1 MMKKILCTIILLW
14 LLVPG
19 WAQEF
24 KVASFRL
31 LPNDITAWVNP
42 VRDLND
48 EACAL
53 VKVVGNR
60 DFAFSTP
67 LGIVQRKNEVG
78 EIWLYVPNG
87 TRKITIKHPRWGV
100 LRDYKFPVTLESRLT
115 YELVIE
121 EPLLKVEEEYPRVRK
136 VHCPLPNITLD
147 ESLRAMPTGKLKSQ
161 RPAFTS
167 LFTIG
172 WDHERPAFGVM
183 LACMKKHG

>member
-53 VKVVGNR
+53 V
-60 DFAFSTP
+60 
-67 LGIVQRKNEVG
+67 
-78 EIWLYVPNG
+78 
-87 TRKITIKHPRWGV
+87 
-100 LRDYKFPVTLESRLT
+100 
-115 YELVIE
+115 
-121 EPLLKVEEEYPRVRK
+121 
-136 VHCPLPNITLD
+136 
-147 ESLRAMPTGKLKSQ
+147 
-161 RPAFTS
+161 
-167 LFTIG
+167 
-172 WDHERPAFGVM
+172 
-183 LACMKKHG
+183 

>member
-53 VKVVGNR
+53 IKVVGNR

-67 LGIVQRKNEVG
+67 LGIVQRKNEEG

-136 VHCPLPNITLD
+136 VHRPLPNTTLD
-147 ESLRAMPTGKLKSQ
+147 ESLQAMPTSKLKSQ

-167 LFTIG
+167 LLTIG

>member
-53 VKVVGNR
+53 IKVVGNR

-100 LRDYKFPVTLESRLT
+100 LRDYKFPVILESRLT

-136 VHCPLPNITLD
+136 VHRPLELTGYADGQIEIPKTCFYKFVHDWMGSRTSRFRGHAGVHEKTWVI
-147 ESLRAMPTGKLKSQ
+147 RAWAG
-161 RPAFTS
+161 
-167 LFTIG
+167 
-172 WDHERPAFGVM
+172 
-183 LACMKKHG
+183 